1 MKKNLVLKN
10 NKSIKEPLKRN
21 RWIWPISVL
30 LSNRLF
36 ANDLSFL
43 ILAFFYTIFLASQNA
58 APVKQIEPIFHTVP
72 PRPMRL
78 LHSETYIRYI
88 HIYRKIL
95 HVFHL
100 AEKKVFILV
109 PFSILYW
116 QFFLLFYRYIEGLTT
131 DSGVM
136 SNWDRQL
143 KASKEGIRA
152 PGKLLKL
159 WIIIFNGFLTAFI
172 SFFKLFRWSKITR
185 SLVG

>member
-43 ILAFFYTIFLASQNA
+43 ILTFFYTIFLASQNA

-88 HIYRKIL
+88 YITIYKNIYIFL
-95 HVFHL
+95 FWFIFQYYWHFL
-100 AEKKVFILV
+100 FIL
-109 PFSILYW
+109 IIGTLRAL
-116 QFFLLFYRYIEGLTT
+116 QR
-131 DSGVM
+131 
-136 SNWDRQL
+136 
-143 KASKEGIRA
+143 IRA
-152 PGKLLKL
+152 LWAIGIGNWKLPKK
-159 WIIIFNGFLTAFI
+159 A
-172 SFFKLFRWSKITR
+172 
-185 SLVG
+185 

>member
-78 LHSETYIRYI
+78 LHSETYIRYTYTEKYYMFFI
-88 HIYRKIL
+88 WRKKRFLFWFLFQYYIGN
-95 HVFHL
+95 FFC
-100 AEKKVFILV
+100 KFIGTLRA
-109 PFSILYW
+109 L
-116 QFFLLFYRYIEGLTT
+116 QR
-131 DSGVM
+131 
-136 SNWDRQL
+136 
-143 KASKEGIRA
+143 IRA
-152 PGKLLKL
+152 LWAIGIGNWKLPKK
-159 WIIIFNGFLTAFI
+159 A
-172 SFFKLFRWSKITR
+172 
-185 SLVG
+185 

>member
-88 HIYRKIL
+88 LLYTEIYI
-95 HVFHL
+95 F
-100 AEKKVFILV
+100 FILV
-109 PFSILYW
+109 FIFQYYWHFLFILIIGTLRAL
-116 QFFLLFYRYIEGLTT
+116 QR
-131 DSGVM
+131 
-136 SNWDRQL
+136 
-143 KASKEGIRA
+143 IRA
-152 PGKLLKL
+152 LWAIGIGNWKLPKK
-159 WIIIFNGFLTAFI
+159 A
-172 SFFKLFRWSKITR
+172 
-185 SLVG
+185 

>member
-10 NKSIKEPLKRN
+10 NKSIKELLKRN

-43 ILAFFYTIFLASQNA
+43 ILAFFLHNIFSITKCSSGQANRAYFPHCASKTHEIVALRNLYK
-58 APVKQIEPIFHTVP
+58 V
-72 PRPMRL
+72 
-78 LHSETYIRYI
+78 
-88 HIYRKIL
+88 HIYYYIQKYIYIYI
-95 HVFHL
+95 
-100 AEKKVFILV
+100 FILV
-109 PFSILYW
+109 HFSILLA
-116 QFFLLFYRYIEGLTT
+116 FFIYFNYRYIEGLTT

-152 PGKLLKL
+152 PGKWLKL
-159 WIIIFNGFLTAFI
+159 WIIIFNRFLTAFI
-172 SFFKLFRWSKITR
+172 SFF
-185 SLVG
+185 

>member
-10 NKSIKEPLKRN
+10 NKSIKELLKRN

-88 HIYRKIL
+88 HITIYKNIYI
-95 HVFHL
+95 FF
-100 AEKKVFILV
+100 FILV
-109 PFSILYW
+109 HFSILLA
-116 QFFLLFYRYIEGLTT
+116 FFIYFNYRYIEGLTT

-152 PGKLLKL
+152 PGKWLKF

-172 SFFKLFRWSKITR
+172 SFFSI
-185 SLVG
+185 V

>member
-1 MKKNLVLKN
+1 MAEFTCLLGYELINNSSVNLQTRLFFILCMIFFLPSLIIFYKFHSDWGNMKKNLVLKN

-43 ILAFFYTIFLASQNA
+43 ILTFFYTIFLASQNA

-88 HIYRKIL
+88 
-95 HVFHL
+95 
-100 AEKKVFILV
+100 
-109 PFSILYW
+109 
-116 QFFLLFYRYIEGLTT
+116 
-131 DSGVM
+131 
-136 SNWDRQL
+136 
-143 KASKEGIRA
+143 
-152 PGKLLKL
+152 
-159 WIIIFNGFLTAFI
+159 
-172 SFFKLFRWSKITR
+172 
-185 SLVG
+185 